1 MLLQNLIMQTGKNLV
16 GSNKYQKQS
25 EKSLSLLRQAAGAE
39 PALPIGESL
48 VFFLRTA
55 VTGGKPPAL
64 GLLPHGMKALHAMS

>member
-1 MLLQNLIMQTGKNLV
+1 MNLPHGIGSAV
-16 GSNKYQKQS
+16 G
-25 EKSLSLLRQAAGAE
+25 AGAE

-64 GLLPHGMKALHAMS
+64 GLLPHGMEL